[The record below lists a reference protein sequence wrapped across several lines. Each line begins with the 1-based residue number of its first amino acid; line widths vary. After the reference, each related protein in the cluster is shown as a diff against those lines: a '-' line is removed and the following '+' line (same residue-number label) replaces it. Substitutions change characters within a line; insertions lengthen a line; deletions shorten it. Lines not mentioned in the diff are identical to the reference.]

1 MGIIFNGI
9 KYIHLHNDH
18 KFKLLSLEDNVY
30 FTLRDI
36 FLNANNDDNNDND
49 VEANMY
55 NGSLTNNIRFE
66 ERDETFKYSDDL
78 QKKSVLKSLCKWLTQ
93 LVYEKCYDFNDN
105 ENGELD
111 EDTKVI
117 SIEHPFLTLH
127 TKNDRIDWLDYESNY
142 IKYDVWYEH
151 LQNLILLLDSR
162 YIEL

>member
-9 KYIHLHNDH
+9 KYIHLHDEH

-36 FLNANNDDNNDND
+36 FLNADDYGYAI
-49 VEANMY
+49 EANEY
-55 NGSLTNNIRFE
+55 NGSLTNNIKFE
-66 ERDETFKYSDDL
+66 KRDETFKYSNDL
-78 QKKSVLKSLCKWLTQ
+78 QNKTVLKSLSKWLTE
-93 LVYEKCYDFNDN
+93 LVYEECYDFNDN

-127 TKNDRIDWLDYESNY
+127 TNNDMFDYESNY
-142 IKYDVWYEH
+142 IKYDMWCKH
-151 LQNLILLLDSR
+151 LQNLLSLLDSR